1 MPPLVRRDF
10 AGADLLIDLLE
21 KYDALRER
29 QRLLAMDLSWV
40 LETGIDPVYADCPEV
55 AVDVVALRQGWH
67 DFLRAGGTSADDLRA
82 FLRGE
87 AIGPAARTRRHLRL
101 IASNSRPM
109 RRPRPL
115 AGHDDAA

>member
-1 MPPLVRRDF
+1 MLPPARRDF

-21 KYDALRER
+21 KYDAVRER
-29 QRLLAMDLSWV
+29 QRLLAMDLSWL
-40 LETGIDPVYADCPEV
+40 LETGIDPVYPDCPEV

-82 FLRGE
+82 YLRGE

-101 IASNSRPM
+101 IASNSRSTL
-109 RRPRPL
+109 RHRRPL
-115 AGHDDAA
+115 AGHDAA